1 VTYLDTHVVA
11 WLYAGQIEQL
21 GTGARERVEQDDL
34 LISPAVVLELEYLK
48 EIGRLKAAAP
58 KIIGELAEDIG
69 LRVCELPFSKIVEC
83 ALAEKWI
90 RDPFDR
96 LIVGHAKA
104 NEAPLVT
111 KDAKIRQHYRRAVW

>member
-1 VTYLDTHVVA
+1 
-11 WLYAGQIEQL
+11 
-21 GTGARERVEQDDL
+21 
-34 LISPAVVLELEYLK
+34 
-48 EIGRLKAAAP
+48 LKAAAP

-69 LRVCELPFSKIVEC
+69 LRVCELPFSRVVEC

-104 NEAPLVT
+104 NEAPLIT
-111 KDAKIRQHYRRAVW
+111 KDANIRQHYRRAVW